1 MKLNINI
8 DFGKIKD
15 MIVYGALETV
25 SYILRLIG
33 CLILFTNFI
42 AKKAVHDVVDDVAW
56 LMDKMVTRW
65 RYIQMMRTV
74 QKPVMLIGVNESEVE
89 S

>member
-1 MKLNINI
+1 MKLSINV

-42 AKKAVHDVVDDVAW
+42 AKRVAKEVIDDVTW
-56 LMDKMVTRW
+56 LMDKMVNRW

-74 QKPVMLIGVNESEVE
+74 QKPVMLLGVNEREVE

>member
-15 MIVYGALETV
+15 TVIYVALETV

-42 AKKAVHDVVDDVAW
+42 AKKVMHEVVDDVAW
-56 LMDKMVTRW
+56 LMDKMVNRL

-74 QKPVMLIGVNESEVE
+74 QKPVMLLGVNESEVKR
-89 S
+89 

>member
-15 MIVYGALETV
+15 MIVYGALETI
-25 SYILRLIG
+25 SYILRLIS

-42 AKKAVHDVVDDVAW
+42 AKKVMHEVVDDVAW
-56 LMDKMVTRW
+56 LMDKMVNRW

-74 QKPVMLIGVNESEVE
+74 QKPVMLLGVNESEVK